1 MNILKGLG
9 IALICTAIVILLEM
23 FSFSISI
30 KHVFQNQ
37 IIGGAVKEKVL
48 DSYLKENESVDK
60 EKIEN
65 LINDNKSNEIIDNI
79 INDYMK
85 YLDNEN
91 NEISDKTV
99 DSIVEYCLTHKD
111 EISKISGRE
120 VSEEEIKSE
129 ETRNNISKSLNDGF
143 KSFSEGFG
151 TTEKSFVKSYGEFT
165 SSKFRVTII
174 IIIVVLLGLLALI
187 KWSTYRWLSSFGV
200 AMIISGVTVLMA
212 YAVLKG
218 IIFIVVKNVIEKQII
233 KRNNQPA
240 LN

>member
-99 DSIVEYCLTHKD
+99 DSIVEYCLAHRD

-120 VSEEEIKSE
+120 VSEDEE
-129 ETRNNISKSLNDGF
+129 L
-143 KSFSEGFG
+143 
-151 TTEKSFVKSYGEFT
+151 
-165 SSKFRVTII
+165 
-174 IIIVVLLGLLALI
+174 
-187 KWSTYRWLSSFGV
+187 
-200 AMIISGVTVLMA
+200 
-212 YAVLKG
+212 
-218 IIFIVVKNVIEKQII
+218 
-233 KRNNQPA
+233 
-240 LN
+240 